1 MKGLRIDEILLDCVI
16 TGTHQGLKMAEVE
29 PLAIGA
35 SKFNTVNKEI
45 SVIVG
50 LHGDTRNGNMAL
62 NLSRRTASHLAGK
75 LMGTETVELDDDAID
90 ALCEIGN
97 MIAGR
102 FKELLMGT
110 EHEFRTI
117 SLPAIIFGANYTM
130 YHTKNITSISVMFEL
145 NDIPI
150 VHMGDKFFNVS
161 IALLTHS

>member
-1 MKGLRIDEILLDCVI
+1 MKGLNIDDVLLDCII
-16 TGTHQGLKMAEVE
+16 TGTNEGLEMAEVE
-29 PLAIGA
+29 LQAIGA
-35 SKFNTVNKEI
+35 SKFNTINKEI

-50 LHGDTRNGNMAL
+50 LHGETRNGNMAL
-62 NLSRRTASHLAGK
+62 NLSERTAKHLAGK
-75 LMGTETVELDDDAID
+75 LMGEEIFALDDDAID

-110 EHEFRTI
+110 AHEFRTI
-117 SLPAIIFGANYTM
+117 SLPAVIFGANYTM

-145 NDIPI
+145 TDVHIG
-150 VHMGDKFFNVS
+150 HMGDKFFNVS

>member
-1 MKGLRIDEILLDCVI
+1 MKGLIIDDTLLECVI
-16 TGTHQGLKMAEVE
+16 TGTHEGLEMAEVS
-29 PLAIGA
+29 PLAVGA

-50 LHGDTRNGNMAL
+50 LHGETRNGNMAI
-62 NLSRRTASHLAGK
+62 NLSKRTAVHLAGK
-75 LMGTETVELDDDAID
+75 LMGEEIHELDEDAID

-97 MIAGR
+97 MVAGR
-102 FKELLMGT
+102 FKELLINT
-110 EHEFRTI
+110 PHEFRTI

-145 NDIPI
+145 NDISI

-161 IALLTHS
+161 IALLSHV

>member
-1 MKGLRIDEILLDCVI
+1 MKGLTIDDVLLNCVI
-16 TGTHQGLKMAEVE
+16 QGTNEGLEMAEVT
-29 PLAIGA
+29 PDAIGA
-35 SKFNTVNKEI
+35 SKFNTVNNEI

-50 LHGDTRNGNMAL
+50 LHGQNRNGNMAL
-62 NLSRRTASHLAGK
+62 NISERTAMHLAGK
-75 LMGTETVELDDDAID
+75 LMGESIHTLDDDAID

-110 EHEFRTI
+110 DHEFQTI

-145 NDIPI
+145 TEMPI
-150 VHMGDKFFNVS
+150 GLMGDKFFNVS
-161 IALLTHS
+161 IALLAHS